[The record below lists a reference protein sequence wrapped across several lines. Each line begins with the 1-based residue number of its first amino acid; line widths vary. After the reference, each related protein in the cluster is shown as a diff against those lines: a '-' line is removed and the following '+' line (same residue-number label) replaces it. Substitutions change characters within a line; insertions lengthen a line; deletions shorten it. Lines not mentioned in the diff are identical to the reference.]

1 MKSILTAASMTLLFT
16 TALYAEEKV
25 YVYNW
30 ADYIDESLLQKFT
43 TETGVEVVYDNF
55 DSNDLLETKML
66 AGKSG
71 YDVVF
76 PSGTFLQ
83 RQIEAGVFQP
93 LDKVQLPNSVN
104 LWDAI
109 EQRTATFDPENSYSV
124 NYMWG
129 STGIAVNVEKVR
141 EALGDD
147 IPLDSMELLFNP
159 EYVSKLSDCGVNF
172 LDAPS
177 ELIPAALTYI
187 GEDPNT
193 RDLDVIAKAEPV
205 LNAVRPYVRKFNST
219 GYISDLATGEVC
231 VSMAWSGDGL
241 QARSRAAESG
251 NGIVIEYSA
260 FREGSGMWFDQIAI
274 PADAPHP
281 ELAHK
286 FINFLM
292 EPENAAAISNYV
304 WYANGNLAS
313 QEFLNEAIL
322 NDPGLYPS
330 EEGMKNLYMK
340 MPWDAEMQRFVTRM
354 WTRVKSGV

>member
-1 MKSILTAASMTLLFT
+1 
-16 TALYAEEKV
+16 
-25 YVYNW
+25 
-30 ADYIDESLLQKFT
+30 
-43 TETGVEVVYDNF
+43 
-55 DSNDLLETKML
+55 ML

-93 LDKVQLPNSVN
+93 LDKDQLPNSVH

-141 EALGDD
+141 EALGDE
-147 IPLDSMELLFNP
+147 IPLDTMELLFNP

-187 GEDPNT
+187 GEDPNS

-205 LNAVRPYVRKFNST
+205 LNAVRPMSGNST
-219 GYISDLATGEVC
+219 R
-231 VSMAWSGDGL
+231 
-241 QARSRAAESG
+241 Q
-251 NGIVIEYSA
+251 
-260 FREGSGMWFDQIAI
+260 
-274 PADAPHP
+274 
-281 ELAHK
+281 
-286 FINFLM
+286 
-292 EPENAAAISNYV
+292 AISRILRPV
-304 WYANGNLAS
+304 KCAFQWPGQVTACKP
-313 QEFLNEAIL
+313 EAR
-322 NDPGLYPS
+322 PPKPETGS
-330 EEGMKNLYMK
+330 
-340 MPWDAEMQRFVTRM
+340 
-354 WTRVKSGV
+354 

>member
-1 MKSILTAASMTLLFT
+1 MKSILTAASMTLLIT

-30 ADYIDESLLQKFT
+30 ADYIDEALLQKFT

-93 LDKVQLPNSVN
+93 LDKAQLPNSVN

-159 EYVSKLSDCGVNF
+159 DYVSKLSDCGVNF

-251 NGIVIEYSA
+251 SGIIIEYSA